1 MKPLEPLSS
10 RSGIE
15 RLLQQAPPDEVR
27 RALASLDALS
37 LPGDEAAARSH
48 AHGAFALREGRL
60 DDALT
65 HLDAA
70 AEGFR
75 DDEAA
80 ALSRCEAWLARVR
93 KGPRSVYDDAIEAFA
108 ALSQSR
114 SRAVRVVATHY
125 RGTALRYAGQAE
137 ATLMVLLDAFAASD
151 GLLVERAQ
159 VLNSLGTLY
168 VVLGAYGAAETVL
181 SHAAELNHQIGD
193 RVSEAISYGQLGSAA
208 MAQGN
213 LEAARR
219 YLQKQEWFASRV
231 GDHFGQAR
239 ALVLL
244 GDLAVDLGRPDDA
257 IELAEQARAVASR
270 VEPPLRMWLAYAT
283 RTIGRAQVD
292 MGVSEAH
299 ATLHEAQRLF
309 REIGNQLGEAL
320 VGWDMAHHAARQ
332 GNEARARFHDAAWQ
346 LASLG
351 LTNRVAQLLHDVSDA
366 LDDGAP
372 DARAIDLAAAAAG
385 QCYPHL
391 ATAKEV
397 EQVLQYPDTVAEVAT
412 RRIGGQRNL
421 GRLAAHCIDG
431 TGMFL
436 GIVAAAG
443 IGTGLRVVPTPRS
456 QATLI
461 GQLPG
466 VALMLWPRGVPT
478 PIIARDLSSLR
489 VHLGDDTRAVL
500 GWFPDARVTS
510 IPFSGELG
518 VDLAGVDLGSY
529 VAGAIAAHPAKLC
542 VLPGVTWDRECE
554 SIALMSGFHPALGTC

>member
-1 MKPLEPLSS
+1 MKPLEPLAG
-10 RSGIE
+10 RSPIA
-15 RLLQQAPPDEVR
+15 RLLQQAPPEEVR
-27 RALASLDALS
+27 RELAALAALS
-37 LPGDEAAARSH
+37 LDGDAEAARRH
-48 AHGAFALREGRL
+48 AHGAFALRQGRL
-60 DDALT
+60 DDALAA
-65 HLDAA
+65 LDAA
-70 AEGFR
+70 AAGFR

-93 KGPRSVYDDAIEAFA
+93 RGPRAVYEEAA
-108 ALSQSR
+108 EALAELARSP

-125 RGTALRYAGQAE
+125 RATALRYAGQAE
-137 ATLMVLLDAFAASD
+137 ATLMVLLDAFADSD

-193 RVSEAISYGQLGSAA
+193 RVSEAIAYGQLGSAA
-208 MAQGN
+208 MAQGH
-213 LEAARR
+213 LDAARR
-219 YLQKQEWFASRV
+219 YLQKQEWFASQV
-231 GDHFGQAR
+231 GDHFGRAR

-257 IELAEQARAVASR
+257 IELAEQARAVASE
-270 VEPPLRMWLAYAT
+270 VVPPLRMWVAYAT
-283 RTIGRAQVD
+283 RTIGRARVD
-292 MGVSEAH
+292 MGHAQAH
-299 ATLHEAQRLF
+299 ATLEEAQRLF

-320 VGWDMAHHAARQ
+320 VGWDMAYHAARA
-332 GNEARARFHDAAWQ
+332 GGESRARFHGAAWQ

-351 LTNRVAQLLHDVSDA
+351 LTNRVAQLLRDVSDA
-366 LDDGAP
+366 IGDDAP
-372 DARAIDLAAAAAG
+372 AARAIELAAAAAG
-385 QCYPHL
+385 QSFPHL
-391 ATAKEV
+391 ATTQEV
-397 EQVLQYPDTVAEVAT
+397 EQVLQHPDTVAEVAT

-431 TGMFL
+431 SGMFVA
-436 GIVAAAG
+436 IVAAAG

-456 QATLI
+456 QATLV

-466 VALMLWPRGVPT
+466 VAVLLWPRGVST
-478 PIIARDLSSLR
+478 AIIARDLSSLR

-510 IPFSGELG
+510 IPFAGELG

-529 VAGAIAAHPAKLC
+529 VASAVAAHPAKLC
-542 VLPGVTWDRECE
+542 VLPGVPWDRESE
-554 SIALMSGFHPALGTC
+554 SIARMSGFSAELGS